1 MQDGNKNGSEMEV
14 KGNGKK
20 WPEKATIIGSM
31 AAAVATITSLY
42 WGPYIMLIIL
52 TVIIG

>member
-1 MQDGNKNGSEMEV
+1 MQDGNKNGSAEMEV

-31 AAAVATITSLY
+31 AAAVATITSLAT
-42 WGPYIMLIIL
+42 GVHTLCSL
-52 TVIIG
+52 F